1 MVAAQVVITR
11 LALHVLQQHRQDML
25 LLTLVAEA
33 VLVVTILQ
41 ATLVW
46 HLQIIP
52 VMLSFLVVAAV
63 PVASIHRVRV
73 V

>member
-1 MVAAQVVITR
+1 MVTTR

-25 LLTLVAEA
+25 LLTLEAEA